1 MNRRE
6 LVKTLADKLSVTQAE
21 AMRFVQA
28 WEETTTEALESDGS
42 LMLLGFGTLSAWE
55 QTERIG
61 RNPKNGVAYMI
72 RARKSALCGLQCWR
86 PEVLEQEYG
95 ESPLSR

>member
-55 QTERIG
+55 Q
-61 RNPKNGVAYMI
+61 
-72 RARKSALCGLQCWR
+72 S
-86 PEVLEQEYG
+86 
-95 ESPLSR
+95 

>member
-42 LMLLGFGTLSAWE
+42 LMLLGLERSPLETKPNGSAE
-55 QTERIG
+55 ILR
-61 RNPKNGVAYMI
+61 NGVAYII
-72 RARKSALCGLQCWR
+72 RARKSVKFKPGKLLLKRLNA
-86 PEVLEQEYG
+86 
-95 ESPLSR
+95 SSSK

>member
-28 WEETTTEALESDGS
+28 WEETTTEALENDGS
-42 LMLLGFGTLSAWE
+42 LMLLGFGTFSAWE

-72 RARKSALCGLQCWR
+72 RDRKMVKFKSCILLLKQLNA
-86 PEVLEQEYG
+86 
-95 ESPLSR
+95 SSSK

>member
-28 WEETTTEALESDGS
+28 WEETTTEALE
-42 LMLLGFGTLSAWE
+42 
-55 QTERIG
+55 R
-61 RNPKNGVAYMI
+61 
-72 RARKSALCGLQCWR
+72 
-86 PEVLEQEYG
+86 
-95 ESPLSR
+95 SPLGNKPNGSAEILGMEWLI

>member
-1 MNRRE
+1 M
-6 LVKTLADKLSVTQAE
+6 KTLADKLSVTQVE

-42 LMLLGFGTLSAWE
+42 LMLLGFGTLSAWK

-61 RNPKNGVAYMI
+61 RNPRNGVAYII
-72 RARKSALCGLQCWR
+72 RARKSVKFKPGKLLLCL
-86 PEVLEQEYG
+86 LYT
-95 ESPLSR
+95 SPSPRDCS

>member
-42 LMLLGFGTLSAWE
+42 LMLLGFGTLLGTNRTDR
-55 QTERIG
+55 Q
-61 RNPKNGVAYMI
+61 
-72 RARKSALCGLQCWR
+72 KS
-86 PEVLEQEYG
+86 
-95 ESPLSR
+95 

>member
-6 LVKTLADKLSVTQAE
+6 LVKTLADKLSVTQVE

-42 LMLLGFGTLSAWE
+42 LMLLG
-55 QTERIG
+55 R
-61 RNPKNGVAYMI
+61 
-72 RARKSALCGLQCWR
+72 
-86 PEVLEQEYG
+86 
-95 ESPLSR
+95 SPLGNKPNGSAEILGMEWLI

>member
-28 WEETTTEALESDGS
+28 WEETTTENGS
-42 LMLLGFGTLSAWE
+42 AEILRMGWL
-55 QTERIG
+55 I
-61 RNPKNGVAYMI
+61 
-72 RARKSALCGLQCWR
+72 
-86 PEVLEQEYG
+86 
-95 ESPLSR
+95 

>member
-1 MNRRE
+1 M
-6 LVKTLADKLSVTQAE
+6 KTLADKLSVTQAE

-42 LMLLGFGTLSAWE
+42 LMLLGFGTFSAWE

-61 RNPKNGVAYMI
+61 RNYRSTINDQGQTK
-72 RARKSALCGLQCWR
+72 KKLCLNYSNFVDLHPHGASDRL
-86 PEVLEQEYG
+86 
-95 ESPLSR
+95 

>member
-42 LMLLGFGTLSAWE
+42 LMLLGFGTFSAWE

-72 RARKSALCGLQCWR
+72 RAHIQLFKPGKLLLKQLNVS
-86 PEVLEQEYG
+86 
-95 ESPLSR
+95 SSK

>member
-42 LMLLGFGTLSAWE
+42 LMLLGFGTFSAWE

-61 RNPKNGVAYMI
+61 RNPKNGVAYVKFKPGKLLLKQLN
-72 RARKSALCGLQCWR
+72 ASSSK
-86 PEVLEQEYG
+86 
-95 ESPLSR
+95 

>member
-21 AMRFVQA
+21 A
-28 WEETTTEALESDGS
+28 WEETRTEALESDGS
-42 LMLLGFGTLSAWE
+42 LMLLGFGTFSAWE

-72 RARKSALCGLQCWR
+72 RARKSVKFKPGKLLLKQLN
-86 PEVLEQEYG
+86 V
-95 ESPLSR
+95 SSSK

>member
-28 WEETTTEALESDGS
+28 WEETTTEALESDPLGNKPNGS
-42 LMLLGFGTLSAWE
+42 AEILRMGWL
-55 QTERIG
+55 I
-61 RNPKNGVAYMI
+61 
-72 RARKSALCGLQCWR
+72 
-86 PEVLEQEYG
+86 
-95 ESPLSR
+95 

>member
-61 RNPKNGVAYMI
+61 RNPKNGVNSHERI
-72 RARKSALCGLQCWR
+72 LKALEFYGIYDNKV
-86 PEVLEQEYG
+86 VLWQ
-95 ESPLSR
+95 

>member
-6 LVKTLADKLSVTQAE
+6 LIKTLADKLSITRVE
-21 AMRFVQA
+21 AMRFAQA
-28 WEETTTEALESDGS
+28 WEEALENDGS
-42 LMLLGFGTLSAWE
+42 LMLLGFGTFSAWE

-72 RARKSALCGLQCWR
+72 RARKSVKFKPGKLLLKQLN
-86 PEVLEQEYG
+86 V
-95 ESPLSR
+95 SSSK

>member
-6 LVKTLADKLSVTQAE
+6 LVKTLADKMSVTQAE

-42 LMLLGFGTLSAWE
+42 LMLLGFGTFSAWE

-61 RNPKNGVAYMI
+61 RNPRNGVAYMI
-72 RARKSALCGLQCWR
+72 RARRSEGIHVGIIKTKKYSI
-86 PEVLEQEYG
+86 
-95 ESPLSR
+95 

>member
-6 LVKTLADKLSVTQAE
+6 LVKTLADKLSVTQVGGDALCSS
-21 AMRFVQA
+21 

-42 LMLLGFGTLSAWE
+42 LMLLGFGTFSAWE

-61 RNPKNGVAYMI
+61 EILRMGWLI
-72 RARKSALCGLQCWR
+72 
-86 PEVLEQEYG
+86 
-95 ESPLSR
+95 

>member
-6 LVKTLADKLSVTQAE
+6 LIKTLADKLSITRVE
-21 AMRFVQA
+21 AMRVAHA
-28 WEETTTEALESDGS
+28 WAEVTTEALENDGS
-42 LMLLGFGTLSAWE
+42 LMLLGCGTFSAWE

-72 RARKSALCGLQCWR
+72 RARKSVKFKPGKLL
-86 PEVLEQEYG
+86 L
-95 ESPLSR
+95 LNTITD

>member
-42 LMLLGFGTLSAWE
+42 LML
-55 QTERIG
+55 
-61 RNPKNGVAYMI
+61 K
-72 RARKSALCGLQCWR
+72 
-86 PEVLEQEYG
+86 
-95 ESPLSR
+95 

>member
-6 LVKTLADKLSVTQAE
+6 LVKTLADKLSVTQVE

-42 LMLLGFGTLSAWE
+42 LMLLGFGTLLRLE
-55 QTERIG
+55 TNRTDRQ
-61 RNPKNGVAYMI
+61 
-72 RARKSALCGLQCWR
+72 KS
-86 PEVLEQEYG
+86 
-95 ESPLSR
+95 

>member
-28 WEETTTEALESDGS
+28 W
-42 LMLLGFGTLSAWE
+42 MLLGFGTFSAWE

-61 RNPKNGVAYMI
+61 RNPRNGVAYMI
-72 RARKSALCGLQCWR
+72 RARRSVKFKPGKLLLKRLNAS
-86 PEVLEQEYG
+86 
-95 ESPLSR
+95 SSK

>member
-6 LVKTLADKLSVTQAE
+6 LVKTLADKMSVTQAE

-61 RNPKNGVAYMI
+61 LYLFLKTDPIFRF
-72 RARKSALCGLQCWR
+72 RAHREEISL
-86 PEVLEQEYG
+86 EVIL
-95 ESPLSR
+95 LADIVT

>member
-6 LVKTLADKLSVTQAE
+6 LIKTLADKLSITRVE
-21 AMRFVQA
+21 AMRFAQA
-28 WEETTTEALESDGS
+28 WEEVTTEAFENDFS
-42 LMLLGFGTLSAWE
+42 LMLLGFGTFSAWE

-72 RARKSALCGLQCWR
+72 RARKSVKFKPGKLLLKQLN
-86 PEVLEQEYG
+86 V
-95 ESPLSR
+95 SSSK

>member
-6 LVKTLADKLSVTQAE
+6 LVKTLADKLSVT
-21 AMRFVQA
+21 
-28 WEETTTEALESDGS
+28 EETTTEALESDGS

-72 RARKSALCGLQCWR
+72 RARKSVKFKPGKLLLKQLNA
-86 PEVLEQEYG
+86 
-95 ESPLSR
+95 SSSK

>member
-6 LVKTLADKLSVTQAE
+6 LVKTLADKLSVTQVE

-42 LMLLGFGTLSAWE
+42 LMLLGFGTLSA
-55 QTERIG
+55 
-61 RNPKNGVAYMI
+61 
-72 RARKSALCGLQCWR
+72 
-86 PEVLEQEYG
+86 
-95 ESPLSR
+95 

>member
-72 RARKSALCGLQCWR
+72 RASPALGSYDRRLR
-86 PEVLEQEYG
+86 PEVRGKVELA
-95 ESPLSR
+95 L